1 MMYEIDRK
9 QDPSL
14 EPSLLEMVETALT
27 SLDRATKWS
36 FKGYFLMIEASRIDV
51 CTTHSTWNARWVCSD
66 MMNSTRATQ
75 TIPSAT
81 YTTQSCTTT

>member
-9 QDPSL
+9 QDPTA

-36 FKGYFLMIEASRIDV
+36 FKGYFLVIRS
-51 CTTHSTWNARWVCSD
+51 
-66 MMNSTRATQ
+66 Q
-75 TIPSAT
+75 
-81 YTTQSCTTT
+81 